1 MNQTPLLIATLKKTL
16 KANNITYKALAEK
29 LEMSESSI
37 KHIFA
42 EESLS
47 LQRLEQICAIVNID
61 LSELVLIMNRD
72 KPRIDELTEEQEKVA
87 SADMRL
93 LGVAFL
99 VVNGWT
105 FEHILAHYPIAPAD
119 LVHYLLMLDKLR
131 VIDLEPNNRIRLL
144 ISPNFSWRK
153 NGPIQRALSQ
163 TVQKDFME
171 GDIASAGGQQQFVS
185 GMLSTSSRD
194 EIFKQLD
201 RLSLLFNELKRQDQ
215 SLPMSQ
221 RTGFSMATTL
231 RPWRDGLLESMI
243 KKHDSKPA

>member
-1 MNQTPLLIATLKKTL
+1 MQQTPLLIATLKKAL
-16 KANNITYKALAEK
+16 KANNVTYKILADK
-29 LEMSESSI
+29 LGMSESSI
-37 KHIFA
+37 KRIFA

-47 LQRLEQICAIVNID
+47 LQRLEQICALINID
-61 LSELVLIMNRD
+61 LSDLVQMMNRD
-72 KPRIDELTEEQEKVA
+72 KPRISELTEEQEKVA
-87 SADMRL
+87 AADMRL

-99 VVNGWT
+99 VVNGWA
-105 FEHILAHYPIAPAD
+105 FDNILARYTINPAD
-119 LVHYLLMLDKLR
+119 LVHYLLVLDKLR

-171 GDIASAGGQQQFVS
+171 GDIESAGGQQQFVS
-185 GMLSTSSRD
+185 GMLSDASRD
-194 EIFKQLD
+194 EISKHLD
-201 RLSLLFNELKRQDQ
+201 RLSLLFNELKHQDQ
-215 SLPMSQ
+215 RLPLGQ

-243 KKHDSKPA
+243 KKHDSQ

>member
-1 MNQTPLLIATLKKTL
+1 MQQTPLLIATLKKAL
-16 KANNITYKALAEK
+16 KANNVTYKILADK
-29 LEMSESSI
+29 LGMSESSI
-37 KHIFA
+37 KRIFA

-47 LQRLEQICAIVNID
+47 LQRLEQICALINID
-61 LSELVLIMNRD
+61 LSDLVQMMNRD
-72 KPRIDELTEEQEKVA
+72 KPRISELTEEQEKVA
-87 SADMRL
+87 AADMRL

-99 VVNGWT
+99 VVNGWA
-105 FEHILAHYPIAPAD
+105 FDSILARYTINPAD
-119 LVHYLLMLDKLR
+119 LVHYLLVLDKLR

-171 GDIASAGGQQQFVS
+171 GDIESAGGQQQFVS
-185 GMLSTSSRD
+185 GMLSAASRD
-194 EIFKQLD
+194 EISKQLD
-201 RLSLLFNELKRQDQ
+201 RLSLLFNELKHQDQ
-215 SLPMSQ
+215 RLPLSQ

-243 KKHDSKPA
+243 KKHDSQ